1 MDTRQLKTLA
11 TIATHGTFAR
21 AADIVHLTPSA
32 VSQQIQTLEQEL
44 GATLFER
51 SSRPPKLTSQGLQ
64 VLELARTI
72 LRLEEDTKASLRG
85 DLISG
90 TLMLGTVRTS
100 GLSLLPQAIV
110 KMRRQYPGLTINL
123 HVGQSTQMIQ
133 DVASGKLDAAIV
145 AEHTGVPPTLRWSP
159 FLREPL
165 LMIAPTGTAQEPVA
179 KMLETLPYIRFQSSV
194 PLANLIDT
202 ELSRLK
208 IAPINVAVI
217 DNISSI
223 VTCVRQGLGVSVVPQ
238 VALQEITEDELLR
251 LPFGEPQVTRQIGL
265 VERTVAPREEII
277 ARLHGILTDLCGT
290 NGVPRR

>member
-11 TIATHGTFAR
+11 AIASHGTFAR
-21 AADIVHLTPSA
+21 AAEVVHLTPSA
-32 VSQQIQTLEQEL
+32 ISQQIQSLEQEL

-51 SSRPPKLTSQGLQ
+51 SSRPPRLTSQGLQ
-64 VLELARTI
+64 VLELAQNI
-72 LRLEEDTKASLRG
+72 LRLEEDAKASLRG

-110 KMRRQYPGLTINL
+110 EMRRQYPGLTINL
-123 HVGQSTQMIQ
+123 HVGYSTQMIQ
-133 DVASGKLDAAIV
+133 DVVSGKLDAAIV

-165 LMIAPTGTAQEPVA
+165 LMIAPTGSVEKPVA
-179 KMLETLPYIRFQSSV
+179 EMLETMPYIRFQSSV

-208 IAPINVAVI
+208 IVPTNVAVI
-217 DNISSI
+217 DTVSSI
-223 VTCVRQGLGVSVVPQ
+223 VTCVRQGLGVSVVPH
-238 VALQEITEDELLR
+238 VALQELAENELLR
-251 LPFGEPQVTRQIGL
+251 LPFGEPQITRQIGI
-265 VERTVAPREEII
+265 VERTVTPRGEII
-277 ARLHGILTDLCGT
+277 ARLHEILSDLCGA